1 MNVAL
6 AQRISKLEKK
16 VAAQARKGGLEGQTP
31 YELSER
37 ELI

>member
-1 MNVAL
+1 MVL

-16 VAAQARKGGLEGQTP
+16 VEAEARKDAPEGQTL
-31 YELSER
+31 YGLSER